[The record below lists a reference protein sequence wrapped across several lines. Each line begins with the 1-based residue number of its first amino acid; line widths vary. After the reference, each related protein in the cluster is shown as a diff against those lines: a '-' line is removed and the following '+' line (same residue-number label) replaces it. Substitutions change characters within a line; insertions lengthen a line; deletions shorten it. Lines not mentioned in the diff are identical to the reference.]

1 MGERWAILVVCG
13 LLLGPKR
20 FTHLRAGLLGVSPNV
35 LAQRLRELEG
45 AGIVRRRKLPRP
57 AASRVY
63 ELTEWGKELEQVI
76 ISLGRWGAR
85 SLAKP
90 REAAL
95 GVDSLILS
103 FRMMF
108 DSQAAEELEAS
119 HDLRLGEK
127 SFRVEVANGLL
138 E

>member
-1 MGERWAILVVCG
+1 MATMRSYQHGRAAAHTLDLMGERWAILVVCG

-45 AGIVRRRKLPRP
+45 SGIVQRRKLPRP

-76 ISLGRWGAR
+76 ISLGRWD
-85 SLAKP
+85 
-90 REAAL
+90 AAL
-95 GVDSLILS
+95 WPNLARPRWALIRS
-103 FRMMF
+103 Y
-108 DSQAAEELEAS
+108 SPS
-119 HDLRLGEK
+119 G
-127 SFRVEVANGLL
+127 
-138 E
+138 